1 MDFKKIRTYPI
12 AQRRNKFSIDQM
24 ITPGS
29 SVSFQNKDLEIVA
42 DRIKKAK
49 ASGRP
54 IIVMMGGAV
63 IKDGCSLL
71 LIDLMEKGYITF
83 LSMNGSVSI
92 HDFEIALIGKTSE
105 DVQSSLKDGS
115 FGMAEETGRY
125 MNSAINKGY
134 AKGLGYGES
143 IALEIGKLDLPYK
156 KFSIIHRAHSLGIG
170 VSVHVAIGGDI
181 IHQHPSCSGAALGAT
196 SFEDF
201 RKFTEAIAGLDKG
214 VALNIGSAVIMP
226 EVFLKALS
234 ISVNLG
240 HAYTSFT
247 VANFD
252 FLEMYRPMTRVVE
265 WPKILGA
272 EGYNVSGRH
281 NQTIP
286 KLHELLVPL
295 SF

>member
-1 MDFKKIRTYPI
+1 MDFNKIRTYPI

-24 ITPGS
+24 VPLGS
-29 SVSFQNKDLEIVA
+29 NVAFHDNELEIVA
-42 DRIKKAK
+42 DRIKMAK
-49 ASGRP
+49 VAGRP
-54 IIVMMGGAV
+54 IVVMIGGAV

-71 LIDLMEKGYITF
+71 LIDLMEKGFITF
-83 LSMNGSVSI
+83 LAMNGSVSI

-115 FGMAEETGRY
+115 FGMADETGRY

-134 AKGLGYGES
+134 AEGLGYGES
-143 IALEIGKLDLPYK
+143 IALEIERLDLPYK
-156 KFSIIHRAHSLGIG
+156 NYSVIYRAHALGVG

-181 IHQHPSCSGAALGAT
+181 IHQHPACNGAAVGAT

-214 VALNIGSAVIMP
+214 VAINIGSAVIMP
-226 EVFLKALS
+226 EVFLKALT

-240 HAYTSFT
+240 HGYSSFT

-252 FLEMYRPMTRVVE
+252 FLEMYRPQTRVVE
-265 WPKILGA
+265 WPKVLGA
-272 EGYNVSGRH
+272 QGFNILGRH

-286 KLHELLVPL
+286 KLHALLN
-295 SF
+295 S

>member
-1 MDFKKIRTYPI
+1 MDFNKIQTYPI
-12 AQRRNKFSIDQM
+12 ARRQNKFSIDQM
-24 ITPGS
+24 IVPGS
-29 SVSFQNKDLEIVA
+29 NVSFHNNELEIVA

-83 LSMNGSVSI
+83 LAMNGSVSI

-105 DVQSSLKDGS
+105 DVQTSLKDGS
-115 FGMAEETGRY
+115 FGMADETGRY

-134 AKGLGYGES
+134 AEGLGYGES
-143 IALEIGKLDLPYK
+143 IALEIERLDLPYK
-156 KFSIIHRAHSLGIG
+156 NYSILYRAHTLGVG

-196 SFEDF
+196 SYEDF
-201 RKFTEAIAGLDKG
+201 RKFTESIAGLDNG
-214 VALNIGSAVIMP
+214 VALNVGSAVIMP
-226 EVFLKALS
+226 EVFLKALA

-240 HAYTSFT
+240 HCYTSFT

-252 FLEMYRPMTRVVE
+252 FLDMYRPRTRVVE
-265 WPKILGA
+265 WPKALGA
-272 EGYNVSGRH
+272 QGHTVLGRH

-286 KLHELLVPL
+286 KLHALLC
-295 SF
+295 

>member
-1 MDFKKIRTYPI
+1 MDFKKIQTYPI
-12 AQRRNKFSIDQM
+12 IKRHNKFGIDQM
-24 ITPGS
+24 ISPGS
-29 SVSFQNKDLEIVA
+29 KVSFFSKELEIVA
-42 DRIKKAK
+42 DQIKKARGL
-49 ASGRP
+49 GRP

-83 LSMNGSVSI
+83 LAMNGSVSI

-115 FGMAEETGRY
+115 FGMADETGRY

-134 AKGLGYGES
+134 AEGLGYGEA
-143 IALEIGKLDLPYK
+143 IAREIGRLDLPYK
-156 KFSIIHRAHSLGIG
+156 NYSVIHRAHELGAG

-181 IHQHPSCSGAALGAT
+181 IHQHPDCNGAALGAT

-201 RKFTEAIAGLDKG
+201 RKFTEAIAGLDNG
-214 VALNIGSAVIMP
+214 VIINIGSAVIMP
-226 EVFLKALS
+226 EVFLKALTIS
-234 ISVNLG
+234 INLG
-240 HAYTSFT
+240 HRYTSFT

-252 FLEMYRPMTRVVE
+252 FLEMYRPKTRVIE
-265 WPKILGA
+265 WPKALGA
-272 EGYNVSGRH
+272 QGYNVLGRH

-286 KLHELLVPL
+286 KLHSLL
-295 SF
+295 S

>member
-12 AQRRNKFSIDQM
+12 ASRRNKFSIDQM
-24 ITPGS
+24 IPPGS
-29 SVSFQNKDLEIVA
+29 NVPFHSNELETVA
-42 DRIKKAK
+42 KQIKKAK
-49 ASGRP
+49 ALGRP

-71 LIDLMEKGYITF
+71 LIDLMEKGFINF
-83 LSMNGSVSI
+83 LAMNGSVSI

-115 FGMAEETGRY
+115 FGMADETGRY

-134 AKGLGYGES
+134 AENLGYGES
-143 IALEIGKLDLPYK
+143 IALEIERLDLPYK
-156 KFSIIHRAHSLGIG
+156 NSSIIYRAHKLGIG
-170 VSVHVAIGGDI
+170 LSVHVAIGGDI
-181 IHQHPSCSGAALGAT
+181 IHQHPDCSGAALGAT

-201 RKFTEAIAGLDKG
+201 RKFTEAVAGLDEG

-226 EVFLKALS
+226 EVFLKALAIS
-234 ISVNLG
+234 INLG
-240 HAYTSFT
+240 HGYTSFT

-252 FLEMYRPMTRVVE
+252 FLEMYRPRTRVIE
-265 WPKILGA
+265 WPKTLGA
-272 EGYNVSGRH
+272 TGYNISGRH

-286 KLHELLVPL
+286 KLHSLLVPL

>member
-1 MDFKKIRTYPI
+1 MDFIKIQTYPI
-12 AQRRNKFSIDQM
+12 AKRRNKFNIDQM
-24 ITPGS
+24 VPLGS
-29 SVSFQNKDLEIVA
+29 NVSFHNNDLEIVA
-42 DRIKKAK
+42 ERMKKAK

-54 IIVMMGGAV
+54 IVFMIGGAV

-83 LSMNGSVSI
+83 LAMNGSVSI

-105 DVQSSLKDGS
+105 DVQTSLKDGS
-115 FGMAEETGRY
+115 FGMADETGRY

-134 AKGLGYGES
+134 AEGLGYGES
-143 IALEIGKLDLPYK
+143 IALEIGRLDLPYK
-156 KFSIIHRAHSLGIG
+156 KYSIIYRAHSLGVG

-181 IHQHPSCSGAALGAT
+181 IHQHPACNGAALGAT

-201 RKFTEAIAGLDKG
+201 RKFTESIAGLDNG
-214 VALNIGSAVIMP
+214 VAINVGSAVIMP
-226 EVFLKALS
+226 EVFLKALA

-240 HAYTSFT
+240 NRYTSFT

-252 FLEMYRPMTRVVE
+252 FLKMYRPRTRVVE
-265 WPKILGA
+265 WPQSLGA
-272 EGYNVSGRH
+272 QGYTVLGRH

>member
-1 MDFKKIRTYPI
+1 VAFHD
-12 AQRRNKFSIDQM
+12 NE
-24 ITPGS
+24 
-29 SVSFQNKDLEIVA
+29 LEIVA
-42 DRIKKAK
+42 DRIKMAK
-49 ASGRP
+49 VAGRP
-54 IIVMMGGAV
+54 IVVMIGGAV

-71 LIDLMEKGYITF
+71 LIDLMEKGFITF
-83 LSMNGSVSI
+83 LAMNGSVSI

-115 FGMAEETGRY
+115 FGMADETGRY

-134 AKGLGYGES
+134 AEGLGYGES
-143 IALEIGKLDLPYK
+143 IALEIERLDLPYK
-156 KFSIIHRAHSLGIG
+156 NYSVIYRAHALGVG

-181 IHQHPSCSGAALGAT
+181 IHQHPACNGAAVGAT

-214 VALNIGSAVIMP
+214 VAINIGSAVIMP
-226 EVFLKALS
+226 EVFLKALT

-240 HAYTSFT
+240 HGYSSFT

-252 FLEMYRPMTRVVE
+252 FLEMYRPQTRVVE
-265 WPKILGA
+265 WPKVLGA
-272 EGYNVSGRH
+272 QGFNILGRH

-286 KLHELLVPL
+286 KLHALLN
-295 SF
+295 S